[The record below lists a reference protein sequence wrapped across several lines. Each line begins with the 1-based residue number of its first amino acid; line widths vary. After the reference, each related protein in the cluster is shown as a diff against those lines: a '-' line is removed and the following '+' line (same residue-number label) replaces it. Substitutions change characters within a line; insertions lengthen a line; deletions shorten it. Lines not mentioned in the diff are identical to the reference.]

1 MISSII
7 LGLCTL
13 VAIGIFVNRVWQLW
27 LLLNLGQGT
36 LPTNH
41 LSERIKSVMINVF
54 GQKSVV
60 KEKSGIGHFFIFWG
74 FIIVTFGTIEGFIAG
89 FFPGFTFA
97 FLGPVYP
104 FMNFAQDIMAFTV
117 LAAIAVALYRRIVI
131 QPMRLEAPPAH
142 KREAF
147 IILGMIALL
156 LICFYG
162 MRIID
167 QTKPGFMP
175 VASFLRSLVGGT
187 LDPLYPVFDWLHNL
201 TVLGFLAFVPYSK
214 HLHILGA
221 GPNIFFSENGKP
233 SRIAK
238 LDLSGENSESF
249 GIGKISDYTKKDLL
263 DLYAC
268 TECGRCQE
276 SCPAYFTAKPLSPKE
291 VIQDLKAH
299 LVTDGPAL
307 IKDPKAETKTKL
319 FANVI
324 THDVLWACTTC
335 RACEEVCPVFISP
348 MGKLIGIRQNRVLM
362 EGDFPEEAQVAM
374 KNMENQSNP
383 WGLPQDDRAKW
394 AEGLP
399 VKTLAEKADVE
410 YLYYVGCSGAYDER
424 NIQVTKAVSGLLNR
438 AGVSWAILGKEETCC
453 GDSARRIGNE
463 YLFQTLAT
471 QSVETF
477 NRNNVRKVIT
487 TCPHCFNTIK
497 NEFPEFG
504 GVYQVLHHSELL
516 SDLVASGKLPAA
528 PAENVEVAYHDSCY
542 LGRHN
547 GVFDAPRKALVGA
560 GVKVKE
566 LERNREKSFCCGAG
580 GGRMWMEE
588 KIGTRINEERA
599 KEAVAT
605 GAKTVGTACPF
616 CMTMMTDGMKSLGKS
631 DTVKVKD
638 VAEVLWE
645 SVQKLPA

>member
-1 MISSII
+1 MISSIA
-7 LGLCTL
+7 LAFCTL
-13 VAIGIFVNRVWQLW
+13 IAIGIFVRRVWELW
-27 LLLNLGQGT
+27 LLLNLGKGK
-36 LPTNH
+36 LPMDE
-41 LSERIKSVMINVF
+41 LGKRIKSVMVNVF

-60 KEKSGIGHFFIFWG
+60 KERSGIGHFFIFWG
-74 FIIVTFGTIEGFIAG
+74 FLIVTFGTIEGFVAG
-89 FFPGFTFA
+89 FFHGFSFA
-97 FLGPVYP
+97 FLGPIYP
-104 FMNFAQDIMAFTV
+104 IMNTAQDFMAFAV
-117 LAAIAVALYRRIVI
+117 LVAIAVALYRRIVI
-131 QPMRLEAPPAH
+131 QPLRLQGPPAH

-147 IILGMIALL
+147 IILGMISLL
-156 LICFYG
+156 MVCFFA
-162 MRIID
+162 MRAIEP
-167 QTKPGFMP
+167 KPGYTP
-175 VASFLRSLVGGT
+175 IAHFLGSLLGGA
-187 LDPLYPVFDWLHNL
+187 LDPIYPVFDWLHNL

-221 GPNIFFSENGKP
+221 GPNIFFRDNSPPG
-233 SRIAK
+233 RIAK
-238 LDLSGENSESF
+238 LDLSDEKSESF
-249 GIGKISDYTKKDLL
+249 GVGKVSDYTKKDLL

-276 SCPAYFTAKPLSPKE
+276 SCPAYFTAKPLSPKD
-291 VIQDLKAH
+291 VIQDIKSH
-299 LVTDGPAL
+299 LFEAGLAL
-307 IKDPKAETKTKL
+307 LKDPKAETKTKL

-324 THDVLWACTTC
+324 TQDVLWACTTC
-335 RACEEVCPVFISP
+335 RACEEVCPVYISP
-348 MGKLIGIRQNRVLM
+348 MRKLIGIRQNRVLM
-362 EGDFPEEAQVAM
+362 EGDFPEEAQAAM

-383 WGLPQDDRAKW
+383 WGLPQEDRGKW
-394 AEGLP
+394 AEGLG

-424 NIQVTKAVSGLLNR
+424 NIQVTKAVTGLLNK
-438 AGVSWAILGKEETCC
+438 AGVSFGILGKEETCC

-463 YLFQTLAT
+463 YLFQALAP

-477 NRNNVRKVIT
+477 TKYGVRKVIT
-487 TCPHCFNTIK
+487 ACPHCFNTIK

-504 GVYQVLHHSELL
+504 GEYQVIHHSELL
-516 SDLVASGKLPAA
+516 ANLVADGKLPAA
-528 PAENVEVAYHDSCY
+528 PSESVEVAFHDSCY

-547 GVFDAPRKALVGA
+547 GVFDAPRKTLVGA

-616 CMTMMTDGMKSLGKS
+616 CMTMMTDGMKSLGKA

-645 SVQKLPA
+645 SVQKNSA

>member
-1 MISSII
+1 MISSI
-7 LGLCTL
+7 LLALCTL
-13 VAIGIFVNRVWQLW
+13 IAIGIFGHRVWQLW
-27 LLLNLGQGT
+27 RLLQLGQGK
-36 LPTNH
+36 LPTDKMGD
-41 LSERIKSVMINVF
+41 RIKSVMVNVF

-60 KEKSGIGHFFIFWG
+60 KERSGIGHFFIFWG
-74 FIIVTFGTIEGFIAG
+74 FIIVTFGTLEGFIGG
-89 FFPGFTFA
+89 FFHGFSFS
-97 FLGPVYP
+97 FLGPFYR
-104 FMNFAQDIMAFTV
+104 FMNFAQDIMAFMV

-131 QPMRLEAPPAH
+131 QPVRLQAPPAH

-147 IILGMIALL
+147 IILGMISLL
-156 LICFYG
+156 LICFFA
-162 MRIID
+162 MRAID
-167 QTKPGFMP
+167 PKPGYTP
-175 VASFLRSLVGGT
+175 IANLLSSLIGDS
-187 LDPLYPVFDWLHNL
+187 LDPAYPVFDWLHNL

-221 GPNIFFSENGKP
+221 GPNIFFRENGQP
-233 SRIAK
+233 GRIAK
-238 LDLSGENSESF
+238 LDLSDEKVESF
-249 GIGKISDYTKKDLL
+249 GIGKINDYTKKDLL

-276 SCPAYFTAKPLSPKE
+276 SCPAYFTSKPLSPKE
-291 VIQDLKAH
+291 VVQDLKSH
-299 LVTDGPAL
+299 LFLEGPAL
-307 IKDPKAETKTKL
+307 LKDPKAATKTKL
-319 FANVI
+319 FADVI
-324 THDVLWACTTC
+324 TNDVLWACTTC
-335 RACEEVCPVFISP
+335 RACEEVCPVYISP
-348 MGKLIGIRQNRVLM
+348 MTKLIGIRQNRVLM

-374 KNMENQSNP
+374 KNLESQSNP
-383 WGLPQDDRAKW
+383 WGLPQEDRGKW
-394 AEGLP
+394 ANGLE

-424 NIQVTKAVSGLLNR
+424 NIKVTIAVTGLLNK
-438 AGVSWAILGKEETCC
+438 AGVSFAILGKEETCC

-463 YLFQTLAT
+463 YLFQSLAP

-477 NRNNVRKVIT
+477 KRYGVRKVIT

-504 GVYQVLHHSELL
+504 GEYQVLHHSELL
-516 SDLVASGKLPAA
+516 ADLVANGRLPTTTT
-528 PAENVEVAYHDSCY
+528 EKVEVAYHDSCY

-547 GVFDAPRKALVGA
+547 GVFDAPRKTLEGA
-560 GVKVKE
+560 GVAVKE
-566 LERNREKSFCCGAG
+566 LGRNREKSFCCGAG

-605 GAKTVGTACPF
+605 GASTVGTACPF
-616 CMTMMTDGMKSLGKS
+616 CMTMMTDGMKSLGKA

-645 SVQKLPA
+645 SIQKIPA